1 MEQKIDV
8 VGISCDDV
16 SHFSAAAQKALIEA
30 ALIYASIEQQ
40 LIVKRYFPAL
50 KAQFEPYPKPISKLS
65 STLPD
70 HASKKI
76 VMMALGDPLFYGI
89 GAILLR
95 FLPADRLHFHPAI
108 SSLQAALSRFGLPWN
123 DLAVVS
129 LHGCSLESLPR
140 LLKDKGRYGILTD
153 TKNSPQRIALELLKM
168 GQGAA
173 VVRVAESLGRTD
185 EKCSTYNAEGL
196 AMAKKPF
203 SPLLVLVIDIA

>member
-8 VGISCDDV
+8 VGISCDNAEN
-16 SHFSAAAQKALIEA
+16 FSVAAQKAVVEA
-30 ALIYASIEQQ
+30 ALIYASVEQQ
-40 LIVKRYFPAL
+40 AIIKSYFPAL
-50 KAQFEPYPKPISKLS
+50 KAQFELYPKPISKLS
-65 STLPD
+65 STLPS
-70 HASKKI
+70 HGAKKI

-95 FLPADRLHFHPAI
+95 FLPADRLHFHPTI

-129 LHGCSLESLPR
+129 LHSRSLESLPSV
-140 LLKDKGRYGILTD
+140 LKNKGRYGILTD
-153 TKNSPQRIALELLKM
+153 SKNSPQRIALALIKM
-168 GQGAA
+168 GQSRA

-185 EKCSTYNAEGL
+185 EKCSIYNAEGL
-196 AMAKKPF
+196 AMAEKPF